1 MEISVLI
8 YVLLIIAFAKMMG
21 EIVTRFNQP
30 SIVGE
35 LLAGIVL
42 GPFLLGEII
51 PQLQSMYTDTFIQG
65 LADLGMLLLMLY
77 VGMEFSPKQ
86 LMASSTVGVAIAA
99 VGLVLPFILGF
110 VAGVYFGLEG
120 VALIF
125 VSIALS
131 VTALPVTIRILKDME
146 VVNTSTAGKII
157 SAALITDISLLFA
170 MGIILGEGEIS
181 GPQPTE
187 SIFFLAMGYILFF
200 AIAIIVGK
208 FFIPHLDKILGWMRT
223 GEAAFA
229 IAIGIA
235 ILFAVIADFVHLPS
249 FIGAFIAGM
258 ILRETG
264 TRLRVW
270 TRVEDILSGITLGFM
285 APIFFVLIGFTVDF
299 GAVFTNSSIIL
310 LFITLLSIA
319 IFGKFVGSYIP
330 AKLSGLSTNES
341 MAISS
346 MMMGKGAMELVFAKL
361 ALQQGIIKE
370 DLFSILVLMA
380 FISTALAPILF
391 KHYFNK
397 AACKGEICKG
407 GETDKAVEES
417 GSRL

>member
-1 MEISVLI
+1 MDISILI

-51 PQLQSMYTDTFIQG
+51 PQLQDMYTDTFIQG

-77 VGMEFSPKQ
+77 VGMEFSPKK
-86 LMASSTVGVAIAA
+86 LLASSVVGVAIAA
-99 VGLVLPFILGF
+99 VGVILPFSFGF
-110 VAGVYFGLEG
+110 VAGIYFGLEG
-120 VALIF
+120 VTLIF
-125 VSIALS
+125 VSLAMS
-131 VTALPVTIRILKDME
+131 VTALPITIRILKDME
-146 VVNTSTAGKII
+146 VVNTGTAGKII
-157 SAALITDISLLFA
+157 SAALITDLSLLFA
-170 MGIILGEGEIS
+170 MGLVLGEEEIS
-181 GPQPTE
+181 GTQSTD
-187 SIFFLAMGYILFF
+187 SFFFLAMGYILFF

-208 FFIPHLDKILGWMRT
+208 FFIPHLDKILTWMRT

-229 IAIGIA
+229 MAIGIA
-235 ILFAVIADFVHLPS
+235 ILFAVIADLVHLPS
-249 FIGAFIAGM
+249 FVGAFIAGM

-299 GAVFTNSSIIL
+299 QAVFGNISTL
-310 LFITLLSIA
+310 MLFISLLSIA
-319 IFGKFVGSYIP
+319 IVGKFIGSFIP
-330 AKLSGLSTNES
+330 AKLSGISTNES
-341 MAISS
+341 MAIAS
-346 MMMGKGAMELVFAKL
+346 MMIANGAMELVFANL
-361 ALQQGIIKE
+361 ALQQGIIGE
-370 DLFSILVLMA
+370 DLFSVLVLMA
-380 FISTALAPILF
+380 FVSTILAPILF

-397 AACKGEICKG
+397 AACKGEIYKD
-407 GETDKAVEES
+407 GETDTAIEES
-417 GSRL
+417 GSKL

>member
-1 MEISVLI
+1 MDISVLI

-51 PQLQSMYTDTFIQG
+51 PQLQDMYTDSFIQG

-77 VGMEFSPKQ
+77 VGMEFSAKR
-86 LMASSTVGVAIAA
+86 LMASSATGVAIAA
-99 VGLVLPFILGF
+99 VGLILPFFLGF
-110 VAGVYFGLEG
+110 AAGAYFGLEG

-146 VVNTSTAGKII
+146 VVNTNTAGKII

-170 MGIILGEGEIS
+170 MGIILGQGETS
-181 GPQPTE
+181 GTQPTE

-208 FFIPHLDKILGWMRT
+208 FLIPHLDKILRWMRT

-229 IAIGIA
+229 MAIGIA

-264 TRLRVW
+264 TRLKVW

-299 GAVFTNSSIIL
+299 RAVFGNTHILL

-319 IFGKFVGSYIP
+319 IFGKLIGSYIP
-330 AKLSGLSTNES
+330 ARLGGIGKSES
-341 MAISS
+341 MAIAS
-346 MMMGKGAMELVFAKL
+346 MMMGKGAMELVFANL
-361 ALQQGIIKE
+361 ALQQGIIGQ
-370 DLFSILVLMA
+370 DLFSVLVLMA
-380 FISTALAPILF
+380 FISTVLAPILF
-391 KHYFNK
+391 RHYFNK
-397 AACKGEICKG
+397 AACKGEICKDD
-407 GETDKAVEES
+407 EINKEIQES
-417 GSRL
+417 GSGL